1 MFYSSALARV
11 ECVCGS
17 KVMSSLTSPTSH
29 TNSVKINSEQNL
41 VCLTKKS
48 FFDLSLTA
56 LTFVPDVLW
65 GYKNCFLHTE
75 VRTRDAVEG
84 FHYHNL

>member
-17 KVMSSLTSPTSH
+17 KVVSSLTSPTSH
-29 TNSVKINSEQNL
+29 TNSVKVNSKQNL

-48 FFDLSLTA
+48 FFDLSPYPWCQKFYGGTKIV
-56 LTFVPDVLW
+56 FCIQRYVI
-65 GYKNCFLHTE
+65 E
-75 VRTRDAVEG
+75 TR
-84 FHYHNL
+84 